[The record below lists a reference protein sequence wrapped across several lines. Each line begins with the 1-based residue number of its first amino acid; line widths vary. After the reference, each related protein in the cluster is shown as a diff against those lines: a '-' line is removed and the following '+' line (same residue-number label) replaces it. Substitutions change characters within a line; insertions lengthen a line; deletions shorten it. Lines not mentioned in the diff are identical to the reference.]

1 MLQWSITGSRGIG
14 KSQPG
19 NTPGINKIMGR
30 GVNMRICI
38 IGAGAGGR
46 GASGQIR
53 QLDKQAQV
61 DIFSTQSEIGYAPC
75 EPPFVL
81 RGVARWD
88 DIFYPGKFFEERNVT
103 VHLNTEVTDILR
115 KEKRIIA
122 GDQSHPYD
130 KLILCPGSIPSVP
143 PIPGLDGNN
152 EFTLSTNI
160 ADGRA
165 LEKII
170 PKYTTAA
177 VIGAGAIG
185 VEITLALIARG
196 YRKVYLL
203 DMMEN
208 ILPTG
213 LDKDMASKVEPVM
226 QEKGIELVLS
236 ANINSIKSESGR
248 KRIILPDRELEV
260 DLIFLTT
267 GARPNVELAQKAGI
281 EIGKTGGILVNQYLQ
296 TSDPD
301 IYAAGDCLEN
311 WDIITGSK
319 TRRLMV
325 TTAGRTGNIAGE
337 NLVRGNTTPY
347 EGTLMTFVIE
357 IFGNKIGATGFTE
370 RFAREKGLDVVS
382 ATVSSPTSRPHL
394 GNTIL
399 HHKLIADR
407 RTRTLIGAQVISEEI
422 IRGTINELSLAIAEK
437 VPLHRLA
444 LLETPYSP
452 AVGRDPIGDGVMR
465 LIRKLD

>member
-1 MLQWSITGSRGIG
+1 M
-14 KSQPG
+14 K
-19 NTPGINKIMGR
+19 
-30 GVNMRICI
+30 VCI

-46 GASGQIR
+46 SASGWIR
-53 QLDKQAQV
+53 QLDKQAQI

-81 RGVARWD
+81 KGIASWD
-88 DIFYPGKFFEERNVT
+88 KIFYPGKFFEERNIT
-103 VHLNTEVTDILR
+103 VHLSTEVTDILR

-122 GDQSHPYD
+122 GGKSYPYD
-130 KLILCPGSIPSVP
+130 KLVLSPGSIPSIP
-143 PIPGLDGNN
+143 PIPGLDGKN

-165 LEKII
+165 LDEII
-170 PKYTTAA
+170 PKYTSAA

-185 VEITLALIARG
+185 VELTLALVARG
-196 YRKVYLL
+196 YHKVYLL

-208 ILPTG
+208 ILPAG
-213 LDKDMASKVEPVM
+213 LDNDMASKVERVM
-226 QEKGIELVLS
+226 QEKGVELIPS
-236 ANINSIKSESGR
+236 ASISSVKSDSGR
-248 KRIILPDRELEV
+248 KRIILPDRELEI

-267 GARPNVELAQKAGI
+267 GAKPNVELAQKAGI
-281 EIGKTGGILVNQYLQ
+281 EIGETGGILVNQYLQ
-296 TSDPD
+296 TSDSD

-311 WDIITGSK
+311 WDMMTGSK

-325 TTAGRTGNIAGE
+325 TTAGRTGGVAGE
-337 NLVRGNTTPY
+337 NLVKGNSIPY

-357 IFGNKIGATGFTE
+357 IFGNQIGATGFTE
-370 RFAREKGLDVVS
+370 RLAREKGLDVVS
-382 ATVSSPTSRPHL
+382 ATLSSPTSRPHL
-394 GNTIL
+394 GNKIL

-407 RTRTLIGAQVISEEI
+407 RTGTLIGAQVISEEI
-422 IRGTINELSLAIAEK
+422 IRGTLNELSLAIAEK

-452 AVGRDPIGDGVMR
+452 AVGRDPIEDGIR
-465 LIRKLD
+465 KLIRKLD

>member
-1 MLQWSITGSRGIG
+1 M
-14 KSQPG
+14 K
-19 NTPGINKIMGR
+19 
-30 GVNMRICI
+30 VCI

-46 GASGQIR
+46 IASGRIR
-53 QLDKQAQV
+53 QLDKQAQI

-81 RGVARWD
+81 KGVARWD
-88 DIFYPGKFFEERNVT
+88 DIFYPGKFFEENNIT
-103 VHLNTEVTDILR
+103 VHLSTEVTDILR

-122 GDQSHPYD
+122 GGKSYPYD
-130 KLILCPGSIPSVP
+130 KLILSPGAIPSIP
-143 PIPGLDGNN
+143 PIPGLDGKN
-152 EFTLSTNI
+152 EFTLSSNI

-165 LEKII
+165 IEKII
-170 PKYTTAA
+170 PKYTSAA

-185 VEITLALIARG
+185 VEITLALIAKG

-203 DMMEN
+203 DMMDN
-208 ILPTG
+208 ILPAG

-236 ANINSIKSESGR
+236 ASIKGIKSESGR
-248 KRIILPDRELEV
+248 KHIILPDRELEV
-260 DLIFLTT
+260 DIIFLTT
-267 GARPNVELAQKAGI
+267 GAKPNVELARKAGI
-281 EIGKTGGILVNQYLQ
+281 EIGETGGILVNQYLQ

-301 IYAAGDCLEN
+301 TYAAGDCLEN
-311 WDIITGSK
+311 WDMMTGSK

-325 TTAGRTGNIAGE
+325 TTAGRTGSVAGE
-337 NLVRGNTTPY
+337 NLVKGNTTPY

-357 IFGNKIGATGFTE
+357 IFGNQIGAAGFTE
-370 RFAREKGLDVVS
+370 RLAREKGLDVVS

-394 GNTIL
+394 GDKIL

-407 RTRTLIGAQVISEEI
+407 QTGTLVGAQVISEEI
-422 IRGTINELSLAIAEK
+422 IRSTISELSLAIAEK

-452 AVGRDPIGDGVMR
+452 AVGRDPIADGVRM
-465 LIRKLD
+465 LIRKLG

>member
-1 MLQWSITGSRGIG
+1 M
-14 KSQPG
+14 K
-19 NTPGINKIMGR
+19 
-30 GVNMRICI
+30 VCI

-46 GASGQIR
+46 SASGRIR
-53 QLDKQAQV
+53 QLDKQAQI

-81 RGVARWD
+81 KGIACWD
-88 DIFYPGKFFEERNVT
+88 DIFYPGKFFEERNIN
-103 VHLNTEVTDILR
+103 VHLSTEVTDILR

-122 GDQSHPYD
+122 GGKSYPYD
-130 KLILCPGSIPSVP
+130 KLVLSPGAITSIP
-143 PIPGLDGNN
+143 PILGLDGKN

-170 PKYTTAA
+170 PKYSSAA

-196 YRKVYLL
+196 YHKVYLL

-208 ILPTG
+208 ILPAG
-213 LDKDMASKVEPVM
+213 LDKDMASKVERVM
-226 QEKGIELVLS
+226 QERGIELVLS
-236 ANINSIKSESGR
+236 ASISSVKSESGR

-267 GARPNVELAQKAGI
+267 GARPNIELARKAGI
-281 EIGKTGGILVNQYLQ
+281 EVGETGGILVNQYLQ

-311 WDIITGSK
+311 WDMITGSK
-319 TRRLMV
+319 ARRLMV
-325 TTAGRTGNIAGE
+325 TTAGRTGNVAGE
-337 NLVRGNTTPY
+337 NLVKGNSIPY

-357 IFGNKIGATGFTE
+357 IFGNQIGATGFTE
-370 RFAREKGLDVVS
+370 RLAREKGLDMVS

-394 GNTIL
+394 GGKIL

-407 RTRTLIGAQVISEEI
+407 RTGMLVGAQVISEET
-422 IRGTINELSLAIAEK
+422 IRGTLNELSLAIAEK

-465 LIRKLD
+465 LIRKLG